1 MRHER
6 PPEPNALAPENTLA
20 GLATLDPAEDLQV
33 TFCRPGGISSMSH
46 ARLWEEVER
55 VARLFDQMGLRRGD
69 RVGVCLGNRAEWVLI
84 DLACLHLGLVVA
96 GFDPMKFVPSAAL
109 MDRYGLRV
117 LVTEEAMPGTM
128 PVTRLHDAPDP
139 AWPLPPWPA
148 YRAGD
153 EVALKFTSG
162 STGAAKAI
170 AATWGSIGMSLS
182 AVEEM
187 FDHGPGDT
195 LFVFLTLSLL
205 QQRYWVYTALLRGT
219 DLVIATPQT
228 ALFALRAAQ
237 PSVIMGV
244 PAFFETL
251 KTLIET
257 EADAAGCTPREAAK
271 SATGGRVRYMWT
283 GSAPIRPALLAW
295 LEDVAG
301 LPVFEG
307 YGMNETCIVTKNHPG
322 ACRRGSAGRP
332 VRGKEVFVGEDGV
345 IRVRA
350 RFPVNTRYAFADPG
364 ASARVFRGD
373 TVWTGDLGRIDEDGF
388 LWITG
393 RADDVIVLENGRNIA
408 TREIEERALAVPG
421 VSHCTLAGSGR
432 PWLVALVAAA
442 EGADLGAVLAAIN
455 ADATPDTRVHSAL
468 RMTAPPTEANGCLTS
483 QGKPVRKAILDAH
496 SDLIEAAYSKE
507 NDHARA

>member
-1 MRHER
+1 MRWRPRTRLRASRRSIRPRICRSPSAARGHLVHEPCPALGGGGARRAPLR
-6 PPEPNALAPENTLA
+6 PDGPAP
-20 GLATLDPAEDLQV
+20 
-33 TFCRPGGISSMSH
+33 
-46 ARLWEEVER
+46 
-55 VARLFDQMGLRRGD
+55 GD

-283 GSAPIRPALLAW
+283 GSAPIRPRSW
-295 LEDVAG
+295 
-301 LPVFEG
+301 
-307 YGMNETCIVTKNHPG
+307 PG
-322 ACRRGSAGRP
+322 WRTWPACPCS
-332 VRGKEVFVGEDGV
+332 
-345 IRVRA
+345 RA
-350 RFPVNTRYAFADPG
+350 
-364 ASARVFRGD
+364 
-373 TVWTGDLGRIDEDGF
+373 
-388 LWITG
+388 
-393 RADDVIVLENGRNIA
+393 
-408 TREIEERALAVPG
+408 
-421 VSHCTLAGSGR
+421 
-432 PWLVALVAAA
+432 
-442 EGADLGAVLAAIN
+442 
-455 ADATPDTRVHSAL
+455 
-468 RMTAPPTEANGCLTS
+468 TA
-483 QGKPVRKAILDAH
+483 
-496 SDLIEAAYSKE
+496 
-507 NDHARA
+507 